1 MSDDRGECAGSDGR
15 VLDELFAV
23 IESRKGGD
31 PDASYTA
38 KLLAGGVET
47 VAAKVS
53 EEAAEAVAAKVS
65 EEAAEAAIAG
75 VSEDAGRLA
84 SESADLLYHLLV
96 LWAAR
101 GLAPETVWA
110 TLAERRGTSGLA
122 EKAAR
127 GKS

>member
-1 MSDDRGECAGSDGR
+1 MSGEKTRDGALDGR

-23 IESRKGGD
+23 IDSRKGGD
-31 PDASYTA
+31 AEASYTA

-47 VAAKVS
+47 IGAKVT
-53 EEAAEAVAAKVS
+53 EEAAETVL
-65 EEAAEAAIAG
+65 AG
-75 VSEDAGRLA
+75 VSEDATRLA

-101 GLAPETVWA
+101 GLAPEAVWA
-110 TLAERRGTSGLA
+110 ALDARRGTSGLA

-127 GKS
+127 KIQK

>member
-1 MSDDRGECAGSDGR
+1 MSGNTDGR
-15 VLDELFAV
+15 VLDELFQV

-31 PDASYTA
+31 PEASYTA

-53 EEAAEAVAAKVS
+53 EEAAETVAA
-65 EEAAEAAIAG
+65 A
-75 VSEDAGRLA
+75 VSEDETRLA
-84 SESADLLYHLLV
+84 AESADLLYHLLV

-101 GLAPETVWA
+101 GLAPEVVWA
-110 TLAERRGTSGLA
+110 ALDARRGTSGHA

-127 GKS
+127 GDG

>member
-1 MSDDRGECAGSDGR
+1 MSDDKGEKGGDRSGDSGTLDGR

-31 PDASYTA
+31 PEASYTA
-38 KLLAGGVET
+38 KLLAGGVKT
-47 VAAKVS
+47 VAAKVT
-53 EEAAEAVAAKVS
+53 EEAAEAVV
-65 EEAAEAAIAG
+65 AG
-75 VSEDAGRLA
+75 VSEDAARLA

-101 GLAPETVWA
+101 GLSPEAVWA
-110 TLAERRGTSGLA
+110 ALAARQGTSGLT

>member
-1 MSDDRGECAGSDGR
+1 MSGNMDGR
-15 VLDELFAV
+15 VLDELFKV

-31 PDASYTA
+31 PETSYTA

-53 EEAAEAVAAKVS
+53 EEAAETVL
-65 EEAAEAAIAG
+65 AG
-75 VSEDAGRLA
+75 TSEDDTRLA
-84 SESADLLYHLLV
+84 AESADLLYHLLV

-101 GLAPETVWA
+101 GLAPEVVWA
-110 TLAERRGTSGLA
+110 VLDARRGTSGLA

-127 GKS
+127 GET

>member
-1 MSDDRGECAGSDGR
+1 MSGKKGEGDVRDGR

-31 PDASYTA
+31 PEASYTA
-38 KLLAGGVET
+38 KLLAGGVE
-47 VAAKVS
+47 
-53 EEAAEAVAAKVS
+53 AVAAKVS
-65 EEAAEAAIAG
+65 EEAAETVAAG
-75 VSEDAGRLA
+75 VSEDDTRLA

-101 GLAPETVWA
+101 GLSPETVWA
-110 TLAERRGTSGLA
+110 ALAARRGTSGLA

-127 GKS
+127 GEQK

>member
-1 MSDDRGECAGSDGR
+1 MSGTDEDNGALDGR
-15 VLDELFAV
+15 VLDDLFAV

-31 PDASYTA
+31 PEASYTA

-53 EEAAEAVAAKVS
+53 EEAAETVT
-65 EEAAEAAIAG
+65 AG
-75 VSEDAGRLA
+75 VSEDAARLA

-101 GLAPETVWA
+101 GLAPEAVWSA
-110 TLAERRGTSGLA
+110 LAARRGTSGLV

>member
-1 MSDDRGECAGSDGR
+1 MSGNRDEDGALDGR

-31 PDASYTA
+31 PEASYTA
-38 KLLAGGVET
+38 KLLAGGI
-47 VAAKVS
+47 
-53 EEAAEAVAAKVS
+53 EAVAAKVS
-65 EEAAEAAIAG
+65 EETAETVIAG
-75 VSEDAGRLA
+75 VSEDAARLA

-101 GLAPETVWA
+101 GLGPGEVWA
-110 TLAERRGTSGLA
+110 TLAARRGTSGLA

>member
-1 MSDDRGECAGSDGR
+1 MSDEMGDSGERDGR
-15 VLDELFAV
+15 VLDALFAV

-31 PDASYTA
+31 PEASYTA

-47 VAAKVS
+47 IAAKVS
-53 EEAAEAVAAKVS
+53 EEAAETVAA
-65 EEAAEAAIAG
+65 G
-75 VSEDAGRLA
+75 TSEDETRLA

-101 GLAPETVWA
+101 GLAPEAVWSA
-110 TLAERRGTSGLA
+110 LAARRGTSGLA
-122 EKAAR
+122 EKVAR

>member
-1 MSDDRGECAGSDGR
+1 MSGKRDEDGARDGR
-15 VLDELFAV
+15 VLDALYAV

-31 PDASYTA
+31 PEASYTA
-38 KLLAGGVET
+38 KLLAGGT
-47 VAAKVS
+47 
-53 EEAAEAVAAKVS
+53 EAVAAKVS
-65 EEAAEAAIAG
+65 EEAAETAIAG
-75 VSEDAGRLA
+75 VSEDATRLA

-110 TLAERRGTSGLA
+110 TLAGRRGTSGLA

-127 GKS
+127 GRQE

>member
-1 MSDDRGECAGSDGR
+1 MSGGRNQDGALDGR

-23 IESRKGGD
+23 IDSRKGGD
-31 PDASYTA
+31 PAASYTA

-47 VAAKVS
+47 ICAKVT
-53 EEAAEAVAAKVS
+53 EEAAETVL
-65 EEAAEAAIAG
+65 AG
-75 VSEDAGRLA
+75 VSEDETRLA

-101 GLAPETVWA
+101 GLAPEAVWSA
-110 TLAERRGTSGLA
+110 LDARRGTSGLA

>member
-1 MSDDRGECAGSDGR
+1 MSDISDETGGFDGR

-23 IESRKGGD
+23 IHSRKGGD
-31 PDASYTA
+31 AATSYTA

-47 VAAKVS
+47 IGAKVT
-53 EEAAEAVAAKVS
+53 EEAAETVL
-65 EEAAEAAIAG
+65 AG
-75 VSEDAGRLA
+75 VSEDAKRLA

-101 GLAPETVWA
+101 GLAPEAVWA
-110 TLAERRGTSGLA
+110 ALDARRGTSGLA

-127 GKS
+127 GKP

>member
-1 MSDDRGECAGSDGR
+1 MSDDKGDSGGDSSGDSGALDGR

-31 PDASYTA
+31 PEASYTA

-47 VAAKVS
+47 VAAKVT
-53 EEAAEAVAAKVS
+53 EEAAEAVV
-65 EEAAEAAIAG
+65 AG
-75 VSEDAGRLA
+75 VSEDAARLA

-101 GLAPETVWA
+101 GLSPEAVWA
-110 TLAERRGTSGLA
+110 ALAARQGTSGLA

>member
-1 MSDDRGECAGSDGR
+1 MSEKNDVQGGFDGR
-15 VLDELFAV
+15 VLDELFDV
-23 IESRKGGD
+23 IDSRKGED
-31 PDASYTA
+31 TETSYTA

-47 VAAKVS
+47 IGAKVT
-53 EEAAEAVAAKVS
+53 EEAAETVL
-65 EEAAEAAIAG
+65 AG
-75 VSEDAGRLA
+75 VSEDAERLA

-110 TLAERRGTSGLA
+110 ALDARRGTSGLA

-127 GKS
+127 GKP

>member
-1 MSDDRGECAGSDGR
+1 MSGNRDELGTLDGR
-15 VLDELFAV
+15 VLDALFAV

-31 PDASYTA
+31 PEASYTA
-38 KLLAGGVET
+38 KLLAGGT
-47 VAAKVS
+47 
-53 EEAAEAVAAKVS
+53 EAVAAKVS
-65 EEAAEAAIAG
+65 EEAAETVRAA
-75 VSEDAGRLA
+75 VSEDETRLA

-101 GLAPETVWA
+101 GLSPEAVWA
-110 TLAERRGTSGLA
+110 ALAARQGTSGLA